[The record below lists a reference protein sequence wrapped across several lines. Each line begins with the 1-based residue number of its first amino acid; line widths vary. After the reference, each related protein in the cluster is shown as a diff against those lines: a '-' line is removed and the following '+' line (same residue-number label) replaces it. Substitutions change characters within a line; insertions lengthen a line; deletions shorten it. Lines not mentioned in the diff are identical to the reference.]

1 MATKYLGK
9 TVDIHGGGLDLCFPH
24 HECEIAQATPFLDH
38 HPYVRTWMHTAM
50 VGYQGEKMS
59 KSLGNL
65 VMVDDLMKSF
75 SSDALRLYLGSH
87 HYRQAWSYDEKDLKN
102 SQALADSLS
111 QAVQVESGM
120 DDPLNPA
127 VYGNEFSESMENDLG
142 TPGAVHALQ
151 GLAHAILEAAKGQ
164 RNVQEAQERLRKYGL
179 VLGLTFG
186 SEPPEKRVVRGW
198 NTKKR

>member
-1 MATKYLGK
+1 
-9 TVDIHGGGLDLCFPH
+9 
-24 HECEIAQATPFLDH
+24 
-38 HPYVRTWMHTAM
+38 
-50 VGYQGEKMS
+50 
-59 KSLGNL
+59 
-65 VMVDDLMKSF
+65 
-75 SSDALRLYLGSH
+75 
-87 HYRQAWSYDEKDLKN
+87 
-102 SQALADSLS
+102 
-111 QAVQVESGM
+111 
-120 DDPLNPA
+120 
-127 VYGNEFSESMENDLG
+127 MENDLG